1 MRILIVFVLL
11 LSIAVLLQASSHGE
25 APGNAAAPQTDVT
38 DVYAFRSYES
48 GRDGFVTFITNFNP
62 RESSYGG
69 PNFYPLSDRHYYEI
83 HVDQTGDGRPEIT
96 YQFVFHNELP
106 NNGTGIA
113 LNIKGF
119 QMPIAL
125 KAAGPISVGDN
136 SALNFLE
143 YYRLNVVTPNGTS
156 AATATGSNGTNYF
169 QKPWDYAGEK
179 TFPDYHNYSRQY
191 IYNVDLPGCA
201 TTGSK
206 VFVGQRRES
215 FSINIGKIF
224 DLVNFVPIDGASFPG
239 GINQSSYNNVVYYTN
254 IISIALEV
262 PISCVTSSA
271 SPVIGVY
278 ATTRSIRGNRQK
290 SRLGNPLINE
300 LLIGLKDKDRWS
312 RRNPGSDKNLLK
324 YIMYPTFPAILDL
337 LFRTAINSI
346 TGANFA
352 TIAPTNFPRNDLVAA
367 LLTGVPGL
375 NYLQSGT
382 KLVDLLRLNT
392 SIPVVARGSQNTF
405 GVIEGD
411 AAGYPNGRRPG
422 DDVIDIVLRVA
433 LGKLCHLGLGVCSP
447 GQAVVGDQ
455 PITDGAPVKDIDFH
469 TQFPYLNDP
478 NPGSGPYYYYGYN
491 ATS

>member
-1 MRILIVFVLL
+1 MRSLILVTLL
-11 LSIAVLLQASSHGE
+11 LSVAVLLQASSHGE
-25 APGNAAAPQTDVT
+25 APGTAAAPQTDVT
-38 DVYAFRSYES
+38 DVYAFRSYET
-48 GRDGFVTFITNFNP
+48 GRDAYVTFIANFNP

-113 LNIKGF
+113 LSIKGF
-119 QMPIAL
+119 NMPVAL
-125 KAAGPISVGDN
+125 KAVGPISVGN
-136 SALNFLE
+136 NAALNFLE
-143 YYRLNVVTPNGTS
+143 YYRLNVVTAAGSS
-156 AATATGSNGTNYF
+156 AATISGTTTNFF
-169 QKPWDYAGEK
+169 QKPFDYAGVK

-201 TTGSK
+201 TAGK

-224 DLVNFVPIDGASFPG
+224 DLVNFVPIDGTVFPG
-239 GINQSSYNNVVYYTN
+239 GITQNSTNNVVYYTN

-262 PISCVTSSA
+262 PITCVQINA
-271 SPVIGVY
+271 SQPVIGVY

-290 SRLGNPLINE
+290 SRLGNPLVNE

-324 YIMYPTFPAILDL
+324 YIMYPTFPAILDI
-337 LFRTAINSI
+337 LFRSAVNSVLG
-346 TGANFA
+346 TSFSS
-352 TIAPTNFPRNDLVAA
+352 IAPTNFPRNDIVAA
-367 LLTGVPGL
+367 FLTGVPGL
-375 NYLQSGT
+375 NLLQSGS

-392 SIPVVARGSQNTF
+392 ATPVVARGNQSTF
-405 GVIEGD
+405 GVIAGD

-433 LGKLCHLGLGVCSP
+433 MGVLCHLNLGVCSP
-447 GQAVVGDQ
+447 SQAVVGDQ
-455 PITDGAPVKDIDFH
+455 PITDGAPIQDIDFH

-478 NPGSGPYYYYGYN
+478 NPGSGPYYYYN
-491 ATS
+491 

>member
-1 MRILIVFVLL
+1 LILVTLL
-11 LSIAVLLQASSHGE
+11 LSVAVLLQASSHGE
-25 APGNAAAPQTDVT
+25 APGTAAAPQTDVT
-38 DVYAFRSYES
+38 DLYAFRSYES
-48 GRDGFVTFITNFNP
+48 GRDTYVTLIANFNP

-83 HVDQTGDGRPEIT
+83 HVDQSGDGRPEIT

-119 QMPIAL
+119 NMPVAL
-125 KAAGPISVGDN
+125 KAVGPINVGDN

-143 YYRLNVVTPNGTS
+143 YYRLNVVTANGS
-156 AATATGSNGTNYF
+156 AAATVSGTTTNYF
-169 QKPWDYAGEK
+169 QKPFDYAGTK

-191 IYNVDLPGCA
+191 VYNVDLPGCGTA
-201 TTGSK
+201 GK

-224 DLVNFVPIDGASFPG
+224 DLVNFVPIDGTVFPG
-239 GINQSSYNNVVYYTN
+239 GITQNATNNVVYYTN

-262 PISCVTSSA
+262 PITCITANSS
-271 SPVIGVY
+271 SPVIGLY

-290 SRLGNPLINE
+290 SRLANPLINE

-324 YIMYPTFPAILDL
+324 YIMYPTFPAILDI
-337 LFRTAINSI
+337 LFRAAINSVLG
-346 TGANFA
+346 TSFS

-367 LLTGVPGL
+367 LLTGVPSF

-392 SIPVVARGSQNTF
+392 SIAATPRGNQSSLGF
-405 GVIEGD
+405 AGGD
-411 AAGYPNGRRPG
+411 VAGYPNGRRPG

-433 LGKLCHLGLGVCSP
+433 LGVLCHANLGVCSP
-447 GQAVVGDQ
+447 GQAVVGNQ
-455 PITDGAPVKDIDFH
+455 PITDGAPVQDIDFH

-478 NPGSGPYYYYGYN
+478 NPGDGPYYYYN
-491 ATS
+491 

>member
-1 MRILIVFVLL
+1 MRSLILVTLL
-11 LSIAVLLQASSHGE
+11 LSVAVLLQASSHGE
-25 APGNAAAPQTDVT
+25 APGTAAAPQTDVT

-48 GRDGFVTFITNFNP
+48 GRDAFVTFIANFNP

-113 LNIKGF
+113 LSIKGF
-119 QMPIAL
+119 NMPVAL
-125 KAAGPISVGDN
+125 KAVGPITVGDN

-143 YYRLNVVTPNGTS
+143 YYRLNVVTAAGS
-156 AATATGSNGTNYF
+156 QAATVSTTATNFF
-169 QKPWDYAGEK
+169 QKPFDYAGTK
-179 TFPDYHNYSRQY
+179 TFPDYHNYSKQY
-191 IYNVDLPGCA
+191 IYNVDLPGCSTA
-201 TTGSK
+201 GK
-206 VFVGQRRES
+206 VFVGQRREP

-224 DLVNFVPIDGASFPG
+224 DLINFVPIDGTAFPG
-239 GINQSSYNNVVYYTN
+239 GITQNTTNNVVYFTN

-262 PISCVTSSA
+262 PITCIATTSN
-271 SPVIGVY
+271 PVIGVY

-290 SRLGNPLINE
+290 SRLGNPLVNE

-324 YIMYPTFPAILDL
+324 YIMYPTFPAIIDI
-337 LFRTAINSI
+337 LFRAAVNSALG
-346 TGANFA
+346 TSLS
-352 TIAPTNFPRNDLVAA
+352 TIAPTNFPRNDIVAA
-367 LLTGVPGL
+367 FLTGVPGL
-375 NYLQSGT
+375 NYLQSGS

-392 SIPVVARGSQNTF
+392 SIAATARGSQNTF
-405 GVIEGD
+405 GVIAGD

-433 LGKLCHLGLGVCSP
+433 MGVLCHLNLGVCSP
-447 GQAVVGDQ
+447 SQAVVGDQ
-455 PITDGAPVKDIDFH
+455 PITDGAPIADIDFH
-469 TQFPYLNDP
+469 TQFPYLNVP
-478 NPGSGPYYYYGYN
+478 NPGDGPYYYY
-491 ATS
+491 